1 MKVEGNKTEAS
12 LEIRFSFMFWLRREK
27 MIMKKLLLL
36 NHCLSPS
43 CPPVSFL
50 AMTSPEASI
59 F

>member
-1 MKVEGNKTEAS
+1 MQVEGNKIEAS

-27 MIMKKLLLL
+27 MTMKKLLLL
-36 NHCLSPS
+36 NHCLSLS

-50 AMTSPEASI
+50 AMTSPEASV